1 MNRPRGR
8 PRDFDRDQ
16 ALRQA
21 MEVFWLHGFQGS
33 SIAALTQAMGV
44 KSTPSLYMAFG
55 SKEQLFLEA
64 LDLYLGTQS
73 CAAWD
78 ALEKVQPVADAIR
91 IMLTQTVKLFSRAA
105 TPRGC
110 LLILGD
116 KAMVPA
122 SAVIQDAMRA
132 RRLTQRRRL
141 AQRLQRA
148 VEERELPASVD
159 GHALAGAIFMFM
171 SGISIETADGVP
183 EAQLVDSVNVFMSHW
198 PGGEPLS

>member
-64 LDLYLGTQS
+64 LDLYLRTQS

-78 ALEKVQPVADAIR
+78 ALEKVQPVAEGVR
-91 IMLTQTVKLFSRAA
+91 FMLTETVKLFSRAA

-122 SAVIQDAMRA
+122 SAIIQDAMRA
-132 RRLTQRRRL
+132 RRLIQRSRL

-148 VEERELPASVD
+148 VEERELPEGVD
-159 GHALAGAIFMFM
+159 GRALAGAIFMFM

-183 EAQLVDSVNVFMSHW
+183 EPQLVDSVNVFMSYW
-198 PGGEPLS
+198 PGGEQRS